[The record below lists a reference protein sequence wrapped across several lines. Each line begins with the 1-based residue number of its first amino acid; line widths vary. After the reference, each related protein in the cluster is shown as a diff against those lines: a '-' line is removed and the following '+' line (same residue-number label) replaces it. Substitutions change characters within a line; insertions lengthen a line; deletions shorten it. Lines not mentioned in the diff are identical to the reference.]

1 MLEVYYDNRIH
12 METVKLSTKFQIV
25 IPRSVRDALELR
37 AGEELWVIQHD
48 GRIQLI
54 PVRPIQ
60 DLRGMFKGI
69 DTDIERESD
78 RL

>member
-1 MLEVYYDNRIH
+1 
-12 METVKLSTKFQIV
+12 METVKLSTKFQVV
-25 IPRSVRDALELR
+25 IPRAIRDELKLR
-37 AGEELWVIQHD
+37 AGEELRVIQHD
-48 GRIQLI
+48 GRVQLI
-54 PVRPIQ
+54 PVRPIE

>member
-1 MLEVYYDNRIH
+1 MLEVYYDNRID
-12 METVKLSTKFQIV
+12 METVKLSTKFQVV

-37 AGEELWVIQHD
+37 AGEELRVIQHD
-48 GRIQLI
+48 GRVQLI
-54 PVRPIQ
+54 PVRPIEA
-60 DLRGMFKGI
+60 LRGMFKGI